1 MSTILKALKK
11 LEHDLPDESDGHPG
25 EPKSTTRQAIG
36 RRAKRFVRFR
46 KSFWI
51 FFGLITLA
59 AAAWVIHISLFSDSR
74 KSALTSVSEQ
84 PDQIIK
90 KTASNRQPEQQKQI
104 SAPVKELL
112 PDGPIQVGRSQK
124 KRSKKKESRRAATTP
139 KKTRSLT
146 STQPRLPPKILDPK
160 PVSVKPL
167 EDSKLKL
174 QAISWSENPDNRIAV
189 INGSIMRE
197 GESIEGYRI
206 IQIGPD
212 DVVVRAGQSERKLV
226 FGFK

>member
-11 LEHDLPDESDGHPG
+11 LEHDLPDEGDRHPG
-25 EPKSTTRQAIG
+25 TQKSTTRQTIG
-36 RRAKRFVRFR
+36 RRAKRFVRFY

-51 FFGLITLA
+51 FVGLITLA

-74 KSALTSVSEQ
+74 KSVFTSVS
-84 PDQIIK
+84 DQSDKINK
-90 KTASNRQPEQQKQI
+90 KTASARQLEDQKKI
-104 SAPVKELL
+104 SAPVEELR

-124 KRSKKKESRRAATTP
+124 KSSKKKVSRKAATTP
-139 KKTRSLT
+139 KKTSSLK
-146 STQPRLPPKILDPK
+146 STQPSLPPKILGSK

-197 GESIEGYRI
+197 GELIEGYRI

-212 DVVVRAGQSERKLV
+212 DVVVRAGQNERKLV

>member
-11 LEHDLPDESDGHPG
+11 LEHELPGESDTHPG
-25 EPKSTTRQAIG
+25 ARKSTTRQTIG
-36 RRAKRFVRFR
+36 RRAKRFMRFH

-51 FFGLITLA
+51 FIGLITLA
-59 AAAWVIHISLFSDSR
+59 LAAWVINFPLFPDSR
-74 KSALTSVSEQ
+74 KSASTLVPDQ
-84 PDQIIK
+84 PDKIIK
-90 KTASNRQPEQQKQI
+90 KTASVRQLEKQKQI
-104 SAPVKELL
+104 SAQVKELL
-112 PDGPIQVGRSQK
+112 PDMPIPVGRSQK
-124 KRSKKKESRRAATTP
+124 KSSKKKVSRKAATSVKRKRP
-139 KKTRSLT
+139 LK
-146 STQPRLPPKILDPK
+146 STQPSLPPKILVPK

-197 GESIEGYRI
+197 GESIEGFRI
-206 IQIGPD
+206 IQIGQD
-212 DVVVRAGQSERKLV
+212 DVVVRAGQNERKLV